1 MMREKGTE
9 FGAVIGY
16 SSDKMGPLG
25 ITRCVPQEI
34 MLFFHM
40 VNPLATKLIRSRWL
54 VTGFIILSFEPNLN
68 SV

>member
-34 MLFFHM
+34 MFFFPYGKSIS
-40 VNPLATKLIRSRWL
+40 NQA
-54 VTGFIILSFEPNLN
+54 N
-68 SV
+68 